1 MKNAPRRSEM
11 ARLNDLAEQALRE
24 AVENVVRTHRRL
36 GLPLV
41 VWRDGKVVEVPPQ
54 TLAVRESP
62 GHYSVR
68 KKTP

>member
-1 MKNAPRRSEM
+1 MV
-11 ARLNDLAEQALRE
+11 RLNDLAERALRE
-24 AVENVVRTHRRL
+24 AVEDVVRTHRRL

-41 VWRDGKVVEVPPQ
+41 VWRDGKVVEVQPQ

-62 GHYSVR
+62 GHYSAE